1 MTVIT
6 GSLAVTDPGVTIE
19 RWRLGFLET
28 EGLNIEEEIEVI
40 SNGSTPVDWSVN
52 LYSATCAYMLA
63 ITPKFDAW
71 WRGNYV
77 FEPSTLIMPYEKP
90 GLFLYELTGVNP
102 VNNDPYW
109 DDVVL
114 RITGDTGITDDKGH
128 ALTLGDTPAYW
139 ASGTWNAPYDGS
151 YNRLG
156 SGSIQFHPDAY
167 KGPVTIDHADLD
179 LGTGDFTLEFWVQD
193 YYSSTR
199 GTIFCYGVPGS
210 GSELKLE
217 GKRFEP
223 LRLWLG
229 ATELFA
235 STNFPGA
242 TWERWIL
249 ARQDGSLYVIRNGT
263 VVATIALAG
272 AIAGPL
278 YLGALPAEPQAVW
291 TGMLFDVT
299 LTKAHARQ
307 IATHT
312 PWQLKSLGPQTP
324 KTGLTEPDWPTEL
337 DATVTDGAYIW
348 TARHRTVAPIIQGPI
363 WPVEPNV

>member
-1 MTVIT
+1 
-6 GSLAVTDPGVTIE
+6 
-19 RWRLGFLET
+19 
-28 EGLNIEEEIEVI
+28 
-40 SNGSTPVDWSVN
+40 
-52 LYSATCAYMLA
+52 
-63 ITPKFDAW
+63 
-71 WRGNYV
+71 
-77 FEPSTLIMPYEKP
+77 MPHEKP
-90 GLFLYELTGVNP
+90 GLFLYELTGITP

-109 DDVVL
+109 DDVVF

-139 ASGTWNAPYDGS
+139 ASGTYNAPTGVGYVS
-151 YNRLG
+151 LG
-156 SGSIQFHPDAY
+156 SGAIQFHPGAY
-167 KGPVTIDHADLD
+167 YGPVTIDHADLD
-179 LGTGDFTLEFWVQD
+179 LGTGDFTLELWVKD
-193 YYSSTR
+193 GYASTR

-217 GKRFEP
+217 GKRLEP

-235 STNFPGA
+235 SANFA
-242 TWERWIL
+242 TSTWERWIL
-249 ARQDGSLYVIRNGT
+249 ARQSGSLYVIRNGT
-263 VVATIALAG
+263 LVATVALAG

-278 YLGALPAEPQAVW
+278 YLGALPAAPQAVW

-299 LTKAHARQ
+299 LTKGQARQ

-312 PWQLKSLGPQTP
+312 PWQVKSLGPQTP

-337 DATVTDGAYIW
+337 NATVTDGAYTW